1 MDFKKWL
8 MQTGKSARTA
18 SSYSLA
24 ISGVI
29 SNWSIDERLTSSA
42 LDDVHSVKKLME
54 IYDGLQNVDIY
65 MQRNMRGNNMYS
77 CAFKLFVEYRK
88 CKTSE
93 VLEQDISDIICD
105 DSISVTDKT
114 AYINT
119 RIGQGKYR
127 NKLIGYWEGCALTG
141 FDDIRFLVAS
151 HIKPWKYASN
161 NERLD
166 PFNGLL
172 LLPNIDKI
180 FDLGFISFSDKGKII
195 VSDYLEEPENLGVN
209 KNMYLNLENPH
220 LQYMKYHR
228 DKIYERNI

>member
-1 MDFKKWL
+1 